1 MPWKD
6 SCLSET
12 AMQLVLATC
21 KFTTQGR
28 EYVMEQ
34 KGVTLSARRLEFS
47 SLYLQPNQ
55 NAIECNGK
63 AFRLPLNLR
72 KPPSDILT
80 PLQSKTNLTRLP
92 YQGNPSSL
100 PRPERGLGFQARHQ
114 KVDTERAK
122 LPLGTLRSPREKAAA
137 RSLPQGW

>member
-12 AMQLVLATC
+12 AMQLVLTTC

-34 KGVTLSARRLEFS
+34 KGVTLSARRLEFL
-47 SLYLQPNQ
+47 SLSLQPNQ
-55 NAIECNGK
+55 KAIECNGNV
-63 AFRLPLNLR
+63 FRLPLNQE
-72 KPPSDILT
+72 KPPGDILT

-92 YQGNPSSL
+92 HQGNPISL
-100 PRPERGLGFQARHQ
+100 PKWEMGLGFLAR
-114 KVDTERAK
+114 V
-122 LPLGTLRSPREKAAA
+122 P
-137 RSLPQGW
+137 

>member
-1 MPWKD
+1 MPWKA
-6 SCLSET
+6 CLSET

-28 EYVMEQ
+28 EHVMEQ

-47 SLYLQPNQ
+47 SLCLQPNQ
-55 NAIECNGK
+55 NAVECNGK

-92 YQGNPSSL
+92 YRGNPRRES
-100 PRPERGLGFQARHQ
+100 GLGFQARHQ
-114 KVDTERAK
+114 KVDAERAK
-122 LPLGTLRSPREKAAA
+122 LPLGTLGSPREKAVA